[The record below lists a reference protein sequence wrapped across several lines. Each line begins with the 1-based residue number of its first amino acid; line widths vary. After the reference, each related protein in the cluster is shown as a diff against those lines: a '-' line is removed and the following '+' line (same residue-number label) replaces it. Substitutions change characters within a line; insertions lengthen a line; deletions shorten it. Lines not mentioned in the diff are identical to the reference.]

1 MYFSISDGAVLSAE
15 VLLLLAI
22 QRGKLSWI
30 LQWIHQ
36 AILVGKNHPNLNISS
51 EVLRLSFHHIK
62 TSAGG
67 SKIPDDISSI
77 FENYKICLEKAAR
90 FDFKL
95 QFLYTIT
102 LFFK

>member
-1 MYFSISDGAVLSAE
+1 MPQAAVKRVSFLDGAILSAE

-36 AILVGKNHPNLNISS
+36 SLMVGKTNPDLKIST

-62 TSAGG
+62 TSSGG
-67 SKIPDDISSI
+67 GRISEDVSVV
-77 FENYKICLEKAAR
+77 FEQSKICLDKAAR
-90 FDFKL
+90 
-95 QFLYTIT
+95 
-102 LFFK
+102 

>member
-1 MYFSISDGAVLSAE
+1 MSAE

-36 AILVGKNHPNLNISS
+36 SLMVGKTNPDLKIST

-62 TSAGG
+62 TSSGG
-67 SKIPDDISSI
+67 GRISEDVSVV
-77 FENYKICLEKAAR
+77 FEQSKICLDKAAR
-90 FDFKL
+90 
-95 QFLYTIT
+95 
-102 LFFK
+102 